1 MRMRS
6 IYRLEKNETVKFLIY
21 TRIFERS
28 RPRSE
33 HAPPR
38 GAERRSSLCASES
51 TNSITERR
59 GGADDK
65 RFLPEV
71 ETMVA
76 PRVVIPIN
84 GALRLRWKRT
94 AIA

>member
-6 IYRLEKNETVKFLIY
+6 IYRLEKNETVKFLFY
-21 TRIFERS
+21 TRILERS

-38 GAERRSSLCASES
+38 GAERRSSRCASES
-51 TNSITERR
+51 TNSTTERR
-59 GGADDK
+59 GGADDE
-65 RFLPEV
+65 RLLLVTE
-71 ETMVA
+71 A
-76 PRVVIPIN
+76 LPRVMTPTN